1 MQEGWRQPDRA
12 ELIATSARSMSSDRA
27 EPFFGIDPMTALFSG
42 YGLGL
47 RKPHYA
53 EFLEARVAV
62 DFVEVISENFMV
74 DGGKPRQ
81 VLRDVRALYPVALHG
96 VSMSI
101 GSADGLDGAYLAR
114 LRALVD
120 EIEPLFV
127 SDHLSWSRIEGFNS
141 HDLLPLP
148 YTNEA
153 LDIVCAN
160 IARAQ
165 DALGRAMLIENP
177 SSYID
182 FAPADMTEW
191 QFLDTMSMRTGCGL
205 LLDVNN
211 VYVSACNHGFDA
223 IAYLDGVPHERV
235 RQVHLSGHSRGKE
248 LLIDTHDQ
256 PVPAS
261 VWDLYAHVM
270 PRLGPVA
277 TMIERDDDIPPLH
290 DLLAELAM
298 ARRIGGQPMRAAA

>member
-1 MQEGWRQPDRA
+1 MTGT
-12 ELIATSARSMSSDRA
+12 IRS
-27 EPFFGIDPMTALFSG
+27 F
-42 YGLGL
+42 GLGL

-53 EFLEARVAV
+53 DVLETRIAV
-62 DFVEVISENFMV
+62 DFLEVISENFMV
-74 DGGKPRQ
+74 DGGRPRQ
-81 VLRDVRALYPVALHG
+81 ILRDVRDRYPVALHG
-96 VSMSI
+96 VSMSL

-120 EIEPLFV
+120 EIDPLFV

-148 YTNEA
+148 YTQEA
-153 LDIVCAN
+153 LDLVCAN

-165 DALGRAMLIENP
+165 DVLGRTMLIENP
-177 SSYID
+177 STYID
-182 FAPADMTEW
+182 FAGADMTEW
-191 QFLDTMSMRTGCGL
+191 QFIAAMCERTGCGL

-211 VYVSACNHGFDA
+211 VFVSAANHGFDPR
-223 IAYLDGVPHERV
+223 AYLDGIPANRV
-235 RQVHLSGHSRGKE
+235 RQIHLAGHSQGAE

-261 VWDLYAHVM
+261 VWNLYAHIL

-277 TMIERDDDIPPLH
+277 TMIERDDAIPPLH
-290 DLLAELAM
+290 ELLAELAT
-298 ARRIGGQPMRAAA
+298 ARAIGERTLMAAA

>member
-1 MQEGWRQPDRA
+1 M
-12 ELIATSARSMSSDRA
+12 IA
-27 EPFFGIDPMTALFSG
+27 PFAG

-53 EFLEARVAV
+53 DFLETRVAV

-74 DGGKPRQ
+74 DGGRPRAL
-81 VLRDVRALYPVALHG
+81 LRDVRSRYPVALHG

-127 SDHLSWSRIEGFNS
+127 SDHLSWTRIEGFSS

-153 LDIVCAN
+153 LDLVCAN
-160 IARAQ
+160 IDRAQ
-165 DALGRAMLIENP
+165 DALGREMLIENP
-177 SSYID
+177 STYID

-191 QFLDTMSMRTGCGL
+191 QFLDAMCARTGCGL

-211 VYVSACNHGFDA
+211 VFVSATNHGFDA
-223 IAYLDGVPHERV
+223 IAYLNNVPHDRV
-235 RQVHLSGHSRGKE
+235 RQVHLAGHSQGTD
-248 LLIDTHDQ
+248 LLIDTHDR
-256 PVPAS
+256 PVPSS
-261 VWDLYAHVM
+261 VWDLYAHVTTM
-270 PRLGPVA
+270 LGPVA
-277 TMIERDDDIPPLH
+277 TMIERDDDIPPLA
-290 DLLAELAM
+290 DLLAELSV
-298 ARRIGGQPMRAAA
+298 ARRIGGQTMRCAA

>member
-1 MQEGWRQPDRA
+1 MIPNFAG
-12 ELIATSARSMSSDRA
+12 
-27 EPFFGIDPMTALFSG
+27 F
-42 YGLGL
+42 GLGL

-53 EFLEARVAV
+53 EFLEHRVAV
-62 DFVEVISENFMV
+62 DFLEVISENFMV
-74 DGGKPRQ
+74 DGGRPRQ
-81 VLRDVRALYPVALHG
+81 ILRDIRARYPVALHG

-101 GSADGLDGAYLAR
+101 GSADGLDGAYLQR
-114 LRALVD
+114 LRLLVD

-127 SDHLSWSRIEGFNS
+127 SDHLSWTRSEGFSS

-148 YTNEA
+148 YTEEA

-160 IARAQ
+160 IGRAQ

-191 QFLDTMSMRTGCGL
+191 EFLDAMCSRTGCDL

-211 VYVSACNHGFDA
+211 VFVSASNHGFDPL
-223 IAYLDGVPHERV
+223 AYLDGVPHERV
-235 RQVHLSGHSRGKE
+235 RQIHLAGHSQGEE
-248 LLIDTHDQ
+248 LLIDTHDRA
-256 PVPAS
+256 VPAS
-261 VWDLYAHVM
+261 VWDLYVHVL

-277 TMIERDDDIPPLH
+277 TMIERDDDIPPL
-290 DLLAELAM
+290 AELLSELDV
-298 ARRIGGQPMRAAA
+298 ARRIVASILAEAA